1 VRHAVS
7 LDANVK
13 ATSRH
18 RVVEQ
23 LGRNEHSGRVV
34 GFAPTSIV
42 PEPRRR
48 RMATQA
54 SPAAD
59 QLRLDRRP
67 HQADRLRQLGRQRRV
82 RVDPASGADR
92 ACRCPAA
99 HAAAVPERES
109 RPARFRARQ
118 CRRLVDE
125 QLAHG
130 VHAETLRGRARSA
143 RSSPSGESTVR
154 RAAGAGMS
162 VTMDRQTTAWPHGWS
177 TRSSAGAMPGWWKLA
192 QVVHPRDALQ
202 QPELPRRGPFDHEY

>member
-1 VRHAVS
+1 VRHAVN

-48 RMATQA
+48 RMATRA

-82 RVDPASGADR
+82 RVDPASGAG
-92 ACRCPAA
+92 PG
-99 HAAAVPERES
+99 VPLPS
-109 RPARFRARQ
+109 
-118 CRRLVDE
+118 
-125 QLAHG
+125 
-130 VHAETLRGRARSA
+130 RARSA
-143 RSSPSGESTVR
+143 RT
-154 RAAGAGMS
+154 
-162 VTMDRQTTAWPHGWS
+162 
-177 TRSSAGAMPGWWKLA
+177 
-192 QVVHPRDALQ
+192 
-202 QPELPRRGPFDHEY
+202 